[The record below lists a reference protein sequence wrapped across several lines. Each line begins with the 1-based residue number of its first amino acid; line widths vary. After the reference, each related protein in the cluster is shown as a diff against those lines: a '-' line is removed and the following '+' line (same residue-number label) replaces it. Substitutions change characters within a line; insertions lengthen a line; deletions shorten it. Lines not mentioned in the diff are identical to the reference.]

1 MSVLKFNCG
10 CAIPVIDGA
19 PQIDYYNLNL
29 ECPKTWATYQTG
41 YTQSIFQLE
50 SYLGKMWSKK
60 LKPSSI
66 ADASALISIIRPGTL
81 EAQNEAGESL
91 TKVYCDRSNDKWKA
105 CQTNVLEKLLEETY
119 GINIYQESSMVLAAQ
134 VAGFDGAAQM
144 KLIKGI
150 GKKNAELLFSL
161 RKEFISGCK
170 KVGKVNEA
178 EMNAIF
184 DNIEASARYAFNKCI
199 LGSEKLKQCSK
210 GSNKFHPSIEEL
222 YKITTDI
229 NYAKSSGHLS
239 LYKKNKLN
247 KCFGFALSMCEDNRI
262 RKNKIIN
269 IQEAGIRQTLTITT
283 KSGKKI
289 SVTDNHNFPTPN
301 GKQKADDLKI
311 DDELYICG
319 EYEKN
324 NSKKYNFSPYS
335 NDQIKQMRKNGGGKI
350 PHGNFKLF
358 ASNKKILKSKNV
370 CSTCESTHNRLEIHH
385 INGDRTNNRLKNL
398 TLLCPSC
405 HKKIEYTSGR
415 LKRGQKGYPV
425 LTEKIVKIELGPKA
439 MTYDITMEAP
449 NHNYVT
455 SENIITCNSHA
466 VSYAVTGY
474 WTAWVKSHLPKH
486 YICSWLRNAKNE
498 QKPLEEIR
506 AVISEARRL
515 GIRVLPP
522 SIKNLPHTNF
532 FIKKDAVHFGLD
544 SIKGCGEKGLAKLL
558 NLNIDFD
565 SISWLDFLVQFSD
578 KITKTQV
585 INMIRSGCFDC
596 YFISRTEAE
605 FQYNS
610 WITVCNTPAAKAA
623 AASLYNQ
630 HKPKT
635 IRELFSLYHNACN
648 LKKKK
653 DSISDVIRNL
663 DNPSYSLEDSK
674 SLIIEHEK
682 ALLGIN
688 VTCSAVSK
696 SSIPTVK
703 DYCNTI
709 DKIKNNT
716 PVVVVGEISEYR
728 DIKIKN
734 GTMTG
739 QIMGSFQLTDE
750 SGHCDCVIFPKELSL
765 YEGALYDGNV
775 ILAHGKKGNRGGIII
790 EKIFEI

>member
-10 CAIPVIDGA
+10 CVIPVINGT

-29 ECPKTWATYQTG
+29 ECSKTWVTYQTG

-60 LKPSSI
+60 LKPASI
-66 ADASALISIIRPGTL
+66 PDAAALISIIRPGTL

-91 TKVYCDRSNDKWKA
+91 TKVYCDRSNEKWKA
-105 CQTNVLEKLLEETY
+105 CQTNILEKLLEETY

-144 KLIKGI
+144 KLIKSI

-170 KVGKVNEA
+170 KIGKVNEA

-184 DNIEASARYAFNKCI
+184 DNIEASARYAFNK
-199 LGSEKLKQCSK
+199 
-210 GSNKFHPSIEEL
+210 
-222 YKITTDI
+222 
-229 NYAKSSGHLS
+229 
-239 LYKKNKLN
+239 
-247 KCFGFALSMCEDNRI
+247 
-262 RKNKIIN
+262 
-269 IQEAGIRQTLTITT
+269 
-283 KSGKKI
+283 
-289 SVTDNHNFPTPN
+289 
-301 GKQKADDLKI
+301 
-311 DDELYICG
+311 
-319 EYEKN
+319 
-324 NSKKYNFSPYS
+324 
-335 NDQIKQMRKNGGGKI
+335 
-350 PHGNFKLF
+350 
-358 ASNKKILKSKNV
+358 
-370 CSTCESTHNRLEIHH
+370 
-385 INGDRTNNRLKNL
+385 
-398 TLLCPSC
+398 
-405 HKKIEYTSGR
+405 
-415 LKRGQKGYPV
+415 
-425 LTEKIVKIELGPKA
+425 
-439 MTYDITMEAP
+439 
-449 NHNYVT
+449 
-455 SENIITCNSHA
+455 SHA

-486 YICSWLRNAKNE
+486 YICSWLRSAKNE

-565 SISWLDFLVQFSD
+565 SISWLDFLVQYSD

-585 INMIRSGCFDC
+585 VNMIRSGCFDC

-605 FQYNS
+605 FQYNL
-610 WITVCNTPAAKAA
+610 WISVCNTPAAKAA
-623 AASLYNQ
+623 AASLYDQ

-635 IRELFSLYHNACN
+635 VRELFVLYHDACN

-703 DYCNTI
+703 DYCNSI
-709 DKIKNNT
+709 DKLKNNT
-716 PVVVVGEISEYR
+716 PVVIVGEISEYR

-775 ILAHGKKGNRGGIII
+775 ILAHGKKRKQRRNYNRKNI
-790 EKIFEI
+790 